1 MTRPERKRNEL
12 KLDFDLEKK
21 NAIKKQ
27 GRKFNKTEKKFSF
40 FSFITCNNI
49 ATYLQMS
56 CTYSILNPTYILTL
70 DHQQK
75 FEWTDIFSSQCLE
88 VLEL

>member
-1 MTRPERKRNEL
+1 MTGPERKRNEL
-12 KLDFDLEKK
+12 KLDFDLEK

-40 FSFITCNNI
+40 FSFITCHNI
-49 ATYLQMS
+49 AIYKCHVFYIKS
-56 CTYSILNPTYILTL
+56 YILTL

-75 FEWTDIFSSQCLE
+75 FEWTDIFSSQCS
-88 VLEL
+88 